1 MMASLLSF
9 FHVSTQAELLWVVF
23 GFAAQLFFTARFL
36 VQWLASEKARKSVM
50 PVAFWYFSMLGGVML
65 LAYAIHRSDP
75 VFILGQALGVVI
87 YARNLW
93 LIHQEG
99 FIRRFPGLMERA
111 NIEGLPT
118 AFAKA
123 MQGGASLVAKRPA
136 AILLVVCAL
145 AMLPGFFSIPVV
157 DRDEARFSQATHQ
170 MLETGD
176 YVTPHLGSETRF
188 KKPIGIYWLQAA
200 AVKLTGMAES
210 APIWAYRI
218 PSLLAAMAS
227 VLLVWRMG
235 RRLFGPQAGFMAAVL
250 LAVTPILETESRL
263 AKTDSVLL
271 LCAVLAQSALLT
283 AYFGKAKPWT
293 TPLLFWGALG
303 AGILIKGPIVPLLS
317 GLTVLALVAWER
329 KAEWL
334 KALRPLVG
342 VPFML
347 LMVLPWFLIIA
358 IQHGGDFFQESVG
371 KDLLGKVAA
380 GQESHGAWPGTH
392 LLTAPLAYW
401 PGFFF
406 VLMAL
411 PWVWKER
418 HRPEVRFCIAWL
430 VPFWLVF
437 ELIVTKLPHYT
448 LPAIPAALLLAG
460 AALVDGLEG
469 HSRRWRRLLPALS
482 VLPGLVLAIG
492 LPVAYRV
499 LGGDMPPVL
508 AILLSVVAV
517 ACGLLAAIVALK
529 DRAKDSLGFLV
540 GQAICVSILAFGLLM
555 PRLDML
561 WLSPR
566 LAEAVRTQA
575 TCPDPQIMVSG
586 MGEASL
592 LFYLG
597 SNTTFGEGAD
607 AAAFLRQAGCRVVMV
622 EARQKTVFEQGL
634 TSDASPHHLQTVAG
648 MNLATGKKMLFEVFD
663 NTRP

>member
-65 LAYAIHRSDP
+65 LAYAIHRADP

-99 FIRRFPGLMERA
+99 FKRRFPGLMETTNR
-111 NIEGLPT
+111 T
-118 AFAKA
+118 ALRTRLAA
-123 MQGGASLVAKRPA
+123 TGARLGHLAIRRPA
-136 AILLVVCAL
+136 ATLLLVCAL
-145 AMLPGFFSIPVV
+145 AMLPGFFTLPVV

-176 YVTPHLGSETRF
+176 YITPHLGSETRF

-200 AVKLTGMAES
+200 AVKLTGMAEN

-218 PSLLAAMAS
+218 PSLLAAFGS
-227 VLLVWRMG
+227 VFLVWRIG
-235 RRLFGPQAGFMAAVL
+235 RQLFGPQAGLIAALL
-250 LAVTPILETESRL
+250 LAVTPILETEARL

-271 LCAVLAQSALLT
+271 FCALLAQMALLA
-283 AYFGKAKPWT
+283 AYRDKARVWA

-329 KAEWL
+329 KGAWL
-334 KALRPLVG
+334 KALRPLIG
-342 VPFML
+342 VPFLL

-418 HRPEVRFCIAWL
+418 HRPEVRFCVAWL
-430 VPFWLVF
+430 APFWLVF

-448 LPAIPAALLLAG
+448 LPAIPAAMLLAG
-460 AALVDGLEG
+460 AALMSGFEGLQ
-469 HSRRWRRLLPALS
+469 SRWRKVLPALA

-499 LGGDMPPVL
+499 LGGSTPPFVAIVIAL
-508 AILLSVVAV
+508 IAILFGLVAIMASVRGQTKA
-517 ACGLLAAIVALK
+517 
-529 DRAKDSLGFLV
+529 SLGYLV
-540 GQAICVSILAFGLLM
+540 GQAVAVSLLAFGLLM

-566 LAEAVRTQA
+566 LAEVVRTQS
-575 TCPDPQIMVSG
+575 TCPAPEIMVSG

-597 SNTTFGEGAD
+597 SQTTFGEGAD
-607 AAAFLRQAGCRVVMV
+607 AAAFLQQPGCRVVMV
-622 EARQKTVFEQGL
+622 EARQKAAFEQSQTPDL
-634 TSDASPHHLQTVAG
+634 MPHHLQTVAG

-663 NTRP
+663 NARP